1 MEAQRDARSYAPAR
15 LRAEA
20 QKLQEATKREPDP
33 HAKQDLA
40 QRASLLEHTA
50 EMLDVAE
57 PDRLNSQEG
66 EMPGISAR

>member
-1 MEAQRDARSYAPAR
+1 MDAPRDARSYAPAR

-20 QKLQEATKREPDP
+20 QRLQEETKREPDP
-33 HAKQDLA
+33 QARQDLS

-57 PDRLNSQEG
+57 PGRL
-66 EMPGISAR
+66 